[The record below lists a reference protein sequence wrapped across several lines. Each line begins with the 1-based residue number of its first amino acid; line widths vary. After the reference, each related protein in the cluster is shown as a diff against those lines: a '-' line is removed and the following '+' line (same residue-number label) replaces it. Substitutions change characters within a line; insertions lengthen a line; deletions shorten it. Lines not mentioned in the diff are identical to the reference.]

1 MEEYELTEEE
11 ILGIEEDNK
20 KDEIIRLYKATLEDV
35 YEILTNIKDYEA
47 DINEM
52 KDLIKSC
59 EIEVAKC

>member
-11 ILGIEEDNK
+11 ILGIEEDNR

-35 YEILTNIKDYEA
+35 YEILANIKDYEA